1 MDKFSTNQKRVIY
14 ITLFLIALINLVAI
28 LHISSRSASQNP
40 NVNGINTF
48 NKDAIRL
55 NPEVPEDISTD
66 PMELIRPVSYSPIS
80 VRAE

>member
-14 ITLFLIALINLVAI
+14 ITIFLIALINLVAI
-28 LHISSRSASQNP
+28 LHISARSASQNP
-40 NVNGINTF
+40 NVNGISTI

-55 NPEVPEDISTD
+55 NPVEPDTVIQEETIQPQ
-66 PMELIRPVSYSPIS
+66 SYSPIS